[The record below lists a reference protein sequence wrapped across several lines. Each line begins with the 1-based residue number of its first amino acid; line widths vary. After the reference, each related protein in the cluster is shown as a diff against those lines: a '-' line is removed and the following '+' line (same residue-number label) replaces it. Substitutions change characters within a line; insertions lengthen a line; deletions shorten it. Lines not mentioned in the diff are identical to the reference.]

1 VSNVLVKGKGKG
13 EIDDVGRYH
22 VLGVLGEG
30 ALGRLYLAEGPRADG
45 TLERIALRRLD
56 RKLTGEAN
64 ALRLLLEGARV
75 ATTFDHKNIVAS
87 YEIDRSDDH
96 YYLAGKYLPGESL
109 SAILRACAESAPM
122 RAEIAATLVRNC
134 VEALRYVHALADAKG
149 APLRMLH
156 RDLRPSNVFVTFRGD
171 ARLLG
176 FETGAS
182 VASHTEV
189 RMACDGGLSYAAP
202 EEISNGPV
210 DARTDL
216 FSLGALLWECLTGRR
231 LFGADTQAKTAEAIR
246 TRYIEPPSVFR
257 QDIPPSLD
265 EIALRAVTR
274 DPRRRYQNATEM
286 AMALDKAIAGLEWR
300 PTGAD
305 IASWL
310 EELCGPERVTLKNQ
324 VFLGTA
330 VEASLARLRLVGAMR
345 GAQPE
350 PIDPDTDATRP
361 SSVAETLMRGA
372 AAPGPAAAPVASPA
386 TPPPPTTV
394 SPLHPASGQAVARA
408 GSPFALPGLTASAG
422 LRSAQPDG
430 GRAGSVA
437 GSLIV
442 SGPTRAPASAAGPA
456 TIAAAAPGAVAVA
469 TVVGPPASTP
479 GAATATSPPAAPGLA
494 SGFAPGPAAGTAA
507 SGSGA
512 GVAIPGAKSRNIMF
526 IAGVAVVAVLLLG
539 VLWLMRSDGAAGV
552 SSSEGAAATMG
563 SLLVQSTPAGA
574 QVLID
579 GDPSGLTTPARITGL
594 RSGRKVNIQVDKP
607 GYGLARQMAEVP
619 AGGER
624 VISLSLIESV
634 GLVHLTGVPLH
645 AEVYVDDVLVD
656 AQNPI
661 STAIGPHRL
670 RVESAGQLY
679 ASMSINVQKG
689 EHTIA
694 VRPAQGS
701 EK

>member
-1 VSNVLVKGKGKG
+1 MKGKG

-75 ATTFDHKNIVAS
+75 ATTFDHKNIVS
-87 YEIDRSDDH
+87 CYEIDRSDDH
-96 YYLAGKYLPGESL
+96 YYLATKYLPGESL
-109 SAILRACAESAPM
+109 SAILGACAESAPM

-171 ARLLG
+171 ARLMG

-182 VASHTEV
+182 VASHTEI

-216 FSLGALLWECLTGRR
+216 FSLGAILWECLTGRR
-231 LFGADTQAKTAEAIR
+231 LFGADTQAKTSEAIR

-274 DPRRRYQNATEM
+274 DPKRRYQNATEM
-286 AMALDKAIAGLEWR
+286 AMALDKAIAALEWR
-300 PTGAD
+300 PSGAD

-345 GAQPE
+345 SALPE

-361 SSVAETLMRGA
+361 SSMAETLMRGA
-372 AAPGPAAAPVASPA
+372 AGPGPAAASVAAPI
-386 TPPPPTTV
+386 TPPAV
-394 SPLHPASGQAVARA
+394 SPLYPASGTPVARGGA
-408 GSPFALPGLTASAG
+408 PFALPGLTASAG
-422 LRSAQPDG
+422 LRSAPPEG
-430 GRAGSVA
+430 GRAGGGAASGA
-437 GSLIV
+437 GSPIV
-442 SGPTRAPASAAGPA
+442 GGPTKAPAPA
-456 TIAAAAPGAVAVA
+456 TGQAAIPGAPGAGAVA
-469 TVVGPPASTP
+469 GVAGQPAPSSH
-479 GAATATSPPAAPGLA
+479 GATAALPPPAPGLPT
-494 SGFAPGPAAGTAA
+494 GLVPGLAAGTGVP
-507 SGSGA
+507 GSGA
-512 GVAIPGAKSRNIMF
+512 GAAIPGTKSRNIMF

-607 GYGLARQMAEVP
+607 GYGLARQVAEVP

-624 VISLSLIESV
+624 VISLSLVESV
-634 GLVHLTGVPLH
+634 GLVRLTGVPSH

-661 STAIGPHRL
+661 STSIGPHRL
-670 RVESAGQLY
+670 RVESTGQLY
-679 ASMSINVQKG
+679 ASMTINVQKG

-694 VRPAQGS
+694 IRPAQGS

>member
-1 VSNVLVKGKGKG
+1 VSNVLVKDQGKGK
-13 EIDDVGRYH
+13 ESIDDVGRYH

-30 ALGRLYLAEGPRADG
+30 ALGRLYLAEGARADG

-75 ATTFDHKNIVAS
+75 ATTFDHKNIVSS

-96 YYLAGKYLPGESL
+96 YYLASKYLPGESL

-122 RAEIAATLVRNC
+122 RAEIAAALVRNC

-171 ARLLG
+171 ARLMG

-182 VASHTEV
+182 VASHTEI
-189 RMACDGGLSYAAP
+189 RMSCDGGLSYAAP

-210 DARTDL
+210 DVRTDL

-231 LFGADTQAKTAEAIR
+231 LFGADTQAKTTEAIR

-305 IASWL
+305 IANWL

-345 GAQPE
+345 SASPE

-372 AAPGPAAAPVASPA
+372 GGPGPAAASVAVTT
-386 TPPPPTTV
+386 TPPSV
-394 SPLHPASGQAVARA
+394 SPLHPTNGPPVARGGA
-408 GSPFALPGLTASAG
+408 PVALPGLTASAG
-422 LRSAQPDG
+422 LPYASPAPEG
-430 GRAGSVA
+430 GRAGGGTGSGA
-437 GSLIV
+437 GGLIIP
-442 SGPTRAPASAAGPA
+442 GPTRAPGLGAGPA
-456 TIAAAAPGAVAVA
+456 PFPAVPGAVSGVI
-469 TVVGPPASTP
+469 VGGQPAPSL
-479 GAATATSPPAAPGLA
+479 GGATATRPPTMPGL
-494 SGFAPGPAAGTAA
+494 PLGPAAGTGAA
-507 SGSGA
+507 GA
-512 GVAIPGAKSRNIMF
+512 GVAIPGTKPRNIMF

-607 GYGLARQMAEVP
+607 GYGVARQVAEVP

-624 VISLSLIESV
+624 VISLSLVESV
-634 GLVHLTGVPLH
+634 GLVRLTGVPSH

-661 STAIGPHRL
+661 STAIGSHRL

-694 VRPAQGS
+694 VRPGQGS

>member
-1 VSNVLVKGKGKG
+1 VKGKGQGKG

-22 VLGVLGEG
+22 ILGVLGEG
-30 ALGRLYLAEGPRADG
+30 AIGRLYLAEGPRADG

-56 RKLTGEAN
+56 RRLTGEAN

-75 ATTFDHKNIVAS
+75 ATTFDHKNIVSS

-96 YYLAGKYLPGESL
+96 YYLASKYLPGESL

-122 RAEIAATLVRNC
+122 RPEIAATLVRNC

-182 VASHTEV
+182 VASHTEI

-216 FSLGALLWECLTGRR
+216 FSLGAVLWECLTGRR

-257 QDIPPSLD
+257 QDIPPGLD

-310 EELCGPERVTLKNQ
+310 DELCGRERVTLKNQ

-345 GAQPE
+345 GASPE

-361 SSVAETLMRGA
+361 SSMAEPLMRA
-372 AAPGPAAAPVASPA
+372 AGGPGPAAAPVEVAPVTTPA
-386 TPPPPTTV
+386 V
-394 SPLHPASGQAVARA
+394 SPLYPASGPPVARTGA
-408 GSPFALPGLTASAG
+408 PFALPGLTASAG
-422 LRSAQPDG
+422 LRSAPPEG
-430 GRAGSVA
+430 GRAAGVVA
-437 GSLIV
+437 P
-442 SGPTRAPASAAGPA
+442 GPTRGPAPAAGQLPVP
-456 TIAAAAPGAVAVA
+456 AAPGAVAVVTAVPGPIAASAAGA
-469 TVVGPPASTP
+469 TATRPPVLPADPAAGTGA
-479 GAATATSPPAAPGLA
+479 GAATA
-494 SGFAPGPAAGTAA
+494 GTR
-507 SGSGA
+507 
-512 GVAIPGAKSRNIMF
+512 SRNVMF

-607 GYGLARQMAEVP
+607 GYGLARQVAEVP

-624 VISLSLIESV
+624 VISLSLAESV
-634 GLVHLTGVPLH
+634 GLVRLTGVPSH

-670 RVESAGQLY
+670 RVESGGQLY

-689 EHTIA
+689 EHSIA
-694 VRPAQGS
+694 IRPAQGS

>member
-1 VSNVLVKGKGKG
+1 VSSVLVKGKGKG

-22 VLGVLGEG
+22 ILGVLGEG

-75 ATTFDHKNIVAS
+75 ATTFDHKNIVSS

-96 YYLAGKYLPGESL
+96 YYLASKYLPGESL

-122 RAEIAATLVRNC
+122 RPEIAATLIRNC

-182 VASHTEV
+182 VASHTEI

-231 LFGADTQAKTAEAIR
+231 LFGADTQAKTTEAIR

-257 QDIPPSLD
+257 QDIPPALD

-286 AMALDKAIAGLEWR
+286 ALALDKAIAGLEWR
-300 PTGAD
+300 PSGAD
-305 IASWL
+305 ITSWL
-310 EELCGPERVTLKNQ
+310 EELCGRERVTLKNQ

-345 GAQPE
+345 SASPE

-361 SSVAETLMRGA
+361 SSMAEVLVRA
-372 AAPGPAAAPVASPA
+372 AAGPGPASASGEGAPVAPPA
-386 TPPPPTTV
+386 V
-394 SPLHPASGQAVARA
+394 SPLHPGSGPPVARA
-408 GSPFALPGLTASAG
+408 GAPFALPGLTAGTG
-422 LRSAQPDG
+422 LRAAPPPEA
-430 GRAGSVA
+430 GRVA
-437 GSLIV
+437 GV
-442 SGPTRAPASAAGPA
+442 VVPGPTRGSAPAAGPA
-456 TIAAAAPGAVAVA
+456 PVQATPVPAPPGPFAASTRGASAPSPSGVPPELAVGPTPGSAAPGAGVGVA
-469 TVVGPPASTP
+469 T
-479 GAATATSPPAAPGLA
+479 
-494 SGFAPGPAAGTAA
+494 AGT
-507 SGSGA
+507 
-512 GVAIPGAKSRNIMF
+512 KSRNIMF
-526 IAGVAVVAVLLLG
+526 IVGVAVVAVLLVA

-607 GYGLARQMAEVP
+607 GFGLARQVAEVP

-624 VISLSLIESV
+624 VISLSLVESV
-634 GLVHLTGVPLH
+634 GLVRLTGVPPH

-656 AQNPI
+656 AQSPI
-661 STAIGPHRL
+661 STAIGTHRL

-679 ASMSINVQKG
+679 ASMNINVQKG
-689 EHTIA
+689 EHSIA